1 MGPEH
6 RYLKRTIL
14 FLSGLALWLFRGLFR
29 LLPHRVAVGLGAV
42 VGTLVYAV
50 ARRRRA
56 LALANLGAA
65 FPEKEPQQIAEMAK
79 RVFENFGRTAAEFL
93 RTRHLSAE
101 TVSNLVEIE
110 GLEKVDRALQEG
122 KGALMITA
130 HFGNWEL
137 MARYLTDRGYR
148 LSVVARDANDP
159 RTTEIVNEIRRENGY
174 QVFSRGNAAKFILG
188 CLRRNEL
195 VGILPD
201 QNAGD
206 VFLRFFGRECGS
218 VVGPAVIHLRTGAPL
233 IPIFCVRLP
242 GDRHRIEVHPPIET
256 ALTGDTDR
264 DAKAIMEEVQAAIER
279 QVRRYPDQWL
289 WFHDRWK
296 SARRR
301 EEAAG
306 VG

>member
-1 MGPEH
+1 M
-6 RYLKRTIL
+6 
-14 FLSGLALWLFRGLFR
+14 FLSGLALWLFRGLFGA
-29 LLPHRVAVGLGAV
+29 LPHRVAVGLGAAIGALAYHM
-42 VGTLVYAV
+42 VG
-50 ARRRRA
+50 RRRA
-56 LALANLGAA
+56 LALTNLRAA
-65 FPEKEPQQIAEMAK
+65 FPEKDARQITALA
-79 RVFENFGRTAAEFL
+79 RSVFQNFGRTAAEFL
-93 RTRHLSAE
+93 RARHLSAE
-101 TVSNLVEIE
+101 AVAALMELQGIE
-110 GLEKVDRALQEG
+110 HVDRALQAG
-122 KGALMITA
+122 KGALLITA

-137 MARYLTDRGYR
+137 MARYLSDRGYR

-218 VVGPAVIHLRTGAPL
+218 VVGPAIIHLRTGAPL

-242 GDRHRIEVHPPIET
+242 GDRHRIEVHPPIT
-256 ALTGDTDR
+256 TTPTGDTET
-264 DAKAIMEEVQAAIER
+264 DAKAIMEEVHAAIER

-296 SARRR
+296 SGRRR
-301 EEAAG
+301 EEAAV